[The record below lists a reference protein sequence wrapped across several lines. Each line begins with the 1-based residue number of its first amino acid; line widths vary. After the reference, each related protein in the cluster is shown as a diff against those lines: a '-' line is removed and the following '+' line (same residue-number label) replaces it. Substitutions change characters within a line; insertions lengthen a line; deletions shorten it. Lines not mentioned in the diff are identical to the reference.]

1 MSIDKWLKEKEG
13 KEVKEKK
20 EKIFRNLSDEKILD
34 LKKEAIRK
42 ITKKDSKDDK
52 ENILLDDFYL
62 SILEFKEWISS
73 RKYLKG
79 DLDKIESWIRILYKK
94 ISANDHDEKSNKRL
108 ELKKK
113 FRKIPPKLLDQRT
126 RIALNKKLQGVK
138 RTSSDNYYLRKL
150 RNFIEDK
157 LKEANYYTII
167 KEILDM

>member
-20 EKIFRNLSDEKILD
+20 EKIFRNLPDEKILD

-113 FRKIPPKLLDQRT
+113 FRKIPPELLDQRI
-126 RIALNKKLQGVK
+126 RVALNKKLQGVK

-150 RNFIEDK
+150 RNFVEDK

>member
-20 EKIFRNLSDEKILD
+20 EKIFRNLPDEKILD

-52 ENILLDDFYL
+52 ENTLLDDFYL

-113 FRKIPPKLLDQRT
+113 FRKIPPELLDQRT

-150 RNFIEDK
+150 RNFVEDK
-157 LKEANYYTII
+157 LKEANYYIII

>member
-113 FRKIPPKLLDQRT
+113 FRKIPPELLDQRI
-126 RIALNKKLQGVK
+126 RVALNKKLQGVK

-150 RNFIEDK
+150 RNFVEDK
-157 LKEANYYTII
+157 LKEANYYIII
-167 KEILDM
+167 KEILDL